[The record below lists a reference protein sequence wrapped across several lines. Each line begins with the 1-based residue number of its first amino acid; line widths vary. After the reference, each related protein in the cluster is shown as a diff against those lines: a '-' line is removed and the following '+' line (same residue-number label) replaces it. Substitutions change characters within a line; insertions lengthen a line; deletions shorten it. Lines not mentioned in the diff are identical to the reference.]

1 MDEFDEA
8 FKKLQ
13 SDLHDTD
20 VDDAIRMDDVR
31 VSADDVFDAPKGKK
45 DAVVNNDHTIFVR
58 KTHKNETQKSDRPA
72 AAGVIDKEEWD
83 EMLRALENKPI
94 KPAEE
99 GEEVVEAAAAV
110 VGTRAARNANKKLK
124 KKKNTKAAKKSKA
137 KKKKIFTRILLALLC
152 LCFVAAIAA
161 GIIVIKII
169 KETPEIN
176 PNNIYSMLSQSSVI
190 YDINGNT
197 VDNIYSGDA
206 LRTNVEYSEIPKQ
219 LIDAFVCIEDKTFW
233 DHHGFNFIRM
243 GGAIWQKISGKTERI
258 GGTSTITQQL
268 ARNIYL
274 VDTKSKRGLEGIIR
288 KIREA
293 YYTIQIEKTLS
304 KEQIIEA
311 YLNTVYLGFNS
322 NGIYAASKAYFNKDI
337 GDLTLIECAQLAALP
352 QSPNN
357 YAPLKRVATDS
368 VTDIDSLDVV
378 ASNDTWITYYN
389 NASSDR
395 VKLVLRYM
403 HDQGKLDDAAYETAK
418 ATSIREYLNPGIN
431 IGNSANDS
439 SYFTDYI
446 VSEVMSDLQ
455 KKLGYSYEEAH
466 DLLYNGG
473 LIVNS
478 TLDMNIQVLLEGVYA
493 DESNFPKIK
502 LSSVGTDKEKNI
514 LNADKDKVVLYAYA
528 NMINED
534 GDFILRKED
543 HKWNDD
549 GSLTLIK
556 GKRLNFYNTK
566 SNGTADIRIDIKDLY
581 EMIDDQLYSRSSS
594 NWTIASKYKSRD
606 ADGNVVISADCFADL
621 PDAFTKHDDGTL
633 TLASKYFNL
642 GSQIIQPQSAMVI
655 IDNASGQ
662 VRGMIGGRNIKGKLL
677 FNRATSTRQ
686 PGSSIKPLSIYST
699 ALQKGYEASLAK
711 AAGEEDYGTIFT
723 AATLVDNI
731 PSNVKYDLWPKNS
744 DGGYAGNT
752 YLRKALEQSW
762 NGSAVSLYNML
773 DPKDCINNLLNYG
786 ITSLVLS
793 GEETD
798 ENASSLALG
807 GMTKGISPLE
817 EASAYSTFGNYG
829 VHNEHTCYT
838 TVTNRKGDVILTAEN
853 HPVKVLD
860 EPVASL
866 MVDLLQ
872 SVVNHGIAGSARLK
886 SQPNG
891 GKTGTTS
898 DAYDIWF
905 SGLTPKYA
913 ASVWIGC
920 DTNVKLGT
928 SSGTTAKLWKAVMEK
943 VGQLDERQE
952 FEMRGDFVTL
962 TVDSK
967 TGMLPSA
974 SEYADIPE
982 EDLRTE
988 IFIEGTEPTE
998 ANDNARGYMQVCAV
1012 TGYLP
1017 TPDCPIAYKYYIERP
1032 GGLSWETLLSAYQ
1045 LYEGVKTGM
1054 TPEEVAM
1061 LQPQDKETYL
1071 NLIPDAHFD
1080 PPQFYCPIHNPYA
1093 GYEGEDNPY
1102 PISPIVREAYDIE
1115 GLIGIEEPG
1124 EEDPEN
1130 QDEPVDP
1137 ENPED
1142 HSQEGT
1148 QTGEQPVENTA
1159 ED

>member
-1 MDEFDEA
+1 MDENKKQTHFDEFDAA
-8 FKKLQ
+8 FNRLKTDLQ
-13 SDLHDTD
+13 KTNSNEDVIR
-20 VDDAIRMDDVR
+20 VDDVK
-31 VSADDVFDAPKGKK
+31 VSADDVFVGTKQSE
-45 DAVVNNDHTIFVR
+45 DAVLNKEHTIFAR
-58 KTHKNETQKSDRPA
+58 KLKKDETQRVDKPA
-72 AAGVIDKEEWD
+72 AAGVIDKDEWD

-110 VGTRAARNANKKLK
+110 VGTRATRNASKKLK
-124 KKKNTKAAKKSKA
+124 KKKNSKSAKKAKA
-137 KKKKIFTRILLALLC
+137 KRKKIFTRIILALLC

-161 GIIVIKII
+161 GVIVIKII

-206 LRTNVEYSEIPKQ
+206 LRTNVEYSEIPQQ

-233 DHHGFNFIRM
+233 THHGFNIIRM
-243 GGAIWQKISGKTERI
+243 GGAIWQRLTGQSDRI

-274 VDTKSKRGLEGIIR
+274 VDTKSSRGLEGIIR

-293 YYTIQIEKTLS
+293 YYTLEIEKTLS

-337 GDLTLIECAQLAALP
+337 QDLTLIECAQLAALP

-378 ASNDTWITYYN
+378 TSNDTWITYYN
-389 NASSDR
+389 DAGANR
-395 VKLVLRYM
+395 IKLVLRYM
-403 HDQGKLDDAAYETAK
+403 HDQEKLDDATYEAAK
-418 ATSIREYLNPGIN
+418 ETSIRDYLNPGVN
-431 IGNSANDS
+431 IGNAANDS

-455 KKLGYSYEEAH
+455 KKLGYTYEEAH

-473 LIVNS
+473 LVVNS
-478 TLDMNIQVLLEGVYA
+478 TLDMDIQVLLEGVYA

-502 LSSVGTDKEKNI
+502 LSAVGTDKEKNI
-514 LNADKDKVVLYAYA
+514 LNADRDKVVLYAFN

-543 HKWNDD
+543 YKWNDN

-566 SNGTADIRIDIKDLY
+566 SNGVEDVRIDIKDMY
-581 EMIDDQLYSRSSS
+581 EMIEDQLYSRSSS

-606 ADGNVVISADCFADL
+606 KDGNVVISADCFADL
-621 PDAFTKHDDGTL
+621 PEAFTKHDDGTI

-655 IDNASGQ
+655 VDNASGQ
-662 VRGMIGGRNIKGKLL
+662 VRAMIGGRNIKGKLL
-677 FNRATSTRQ
+677 YNRATSTRQ
-686 PGSSIKPLSIYST
+686 PGSSIKPLALYST

-711 AAGEEDYGTIFT
+711 AAGEEEYGTIFT
-723 AATLVDNI
+723 AATPVDNI
-731 PSNVKYDLWPKNS
+731 PSNAKYDLWPKNS

-752 YLRKALEQSW
+752 YMRKALEQSW

-773 DPKDCINNLLNYG
+773 DPQDCVNNLLNYG
-786 ITSLVLS
+786 ITSLVLD
-793 GEETD
+793 GDETD
-798 ENASSLALG
+798 VNASALALG

-866 MVDLLQ
+866 MCDMLQ
-872 SVVNHGIAGSARLK
+872 SVVNHGIAGSAKLK

-920 DTNVKLGT
+920 DTNIKLGT

-952 FEMRGDFVTL
+952 FEMRGEFVTV
-962 TVDSK
+962 TVDAK
-967 TGMLPSA
+967 TGMLPSQ

-982 EDLRTE
+982 EDLRSE
-988 IFIEGTEPTE
+988 IFIKGTEPTE
-998 ANDNARGYMQVCAV
+998 ANDNARGYVQVCSA
-1012 TGYLP
+1012 TGYLATPYCP
-1017 TPDCPIAYKYYIERP
+1017 TAYKYYVERP
-1032 GGLSWETLLSAYQ
+1032 GGLSWETLLANYTLLKGYKQ
-1045 LYEGVKTGM
+1045 GADPTAL
-1054 TPEEVAM
+1054 EE
-1061 LQPQDKETYL
+1061 QDKTQYL
-1071 NLIPDAHFD
+1071 NIIPDANLD
-1080 PPQFYCPIHNPYA
+1080 PPQFYCPIHGHYSEED
-1093 GYEGEDNPY
+1093 YETY
-1102 PISPIVREAYDIE
+1102 PISPIVREEYNVE
-1115 GLIGIEEPG
+1115 GLLGGEEYYTEDGEGTEEPG
-1124 EEDPEN
+1124 TESDMPDWLVVEDEN
-1130 QDEPVDP
+1130 
-1137 ENPED
+1137 
-1142 HSQEGT
+1142 
-1148 QTGEQPVENTA
+1148 
-1159 ED
+1159 

>member
-1 MDEFDEA
+1 MKS
-8 FKKLQ
+8 KKRKTHLDKSDTSRNRRETDLQ
-13 SDLHDTD
+13 KANTEEVLN
-20 VDDAIRMDDVR
+20 
-31 VSADDVFDAPKGKK
+31 KE
-45 DAVVNNDHTIFVR
+45 HTIFVR
-58 KTHKNETQKSDRPA
+58 KPAKDETQRVDKPA
-72 AAGVIDKEEWD
+72 AAGVIDRDEWD
-83 EMLRALENKPI
+83 EMLRALENEPI

-99 GEEVVEAAAAV
+99 GKAVVEPSSAA
-110 VGTRAARNANKKLK
+110 GTRAKKNVSKNLK
-124 KKKNTKAAKKSKA
+124 KKKNSKAAQKA
-137 KKKKIFTRILLALLC
+137 KAKRKKIFTRIILALLC

-169 KETPEIN
+169 KETPDIN
-176 PNNIYSMLSQSSVI
+176 PTNIYSMLSQSSVI

-206 LRTNVEYSEIPKQ
+206 LRTNVEFSEIPRQ

-233 DHHGFNFIRM
+233 DHHGFNLIRI
-243 GGAIWQKISGKTERI
+243 GGAIWQKLSGQSNRI

-274 VDTKSKRGLEGIIR
+274 VDTKSSRGMDGIIR

-337 GDLTLIECAQLAALP
+337 KDLTLIECAQLAALP

-357 YAPLKRVATDS
+357 YAPLKRVGTDS
-368 VTDIDSLDVV
+368 VTDIDSLDIVT
-378 ASNDTWITYYN
+378 SNDTWITYYN
-389 NASSDR
+389 DAGSSR
-395 VKLVLRYM
+395 IKLVLRYM
-403 HDQGKLDDAAYETAK
+403 HDQGKLDDAAYEAAK
-418 ATSIREYLNPGIN
+418 EISIRDYLNPGVN
-431 IGNSANDS
+431 IGNAANDS

-455 KKLGYSYEEAH
+455 NKLGYTYEEAH
-466 DLLYNGG
+466 NLLYNGG

-478 TLDMNIQVLLEGVYA
+478 TLDMDIQVILEGVYA

-502 LSSVGTDKEKNI
+502 PASVGTDKEKNI
-514 LNADKDKVVLYAYA
+514 LNADRDKVVLYAFN

-534 GDFILRKED
+534 GDFILRGED
-543 HKWNDD
+543 YKWNDN
-549 GSLTLIK
+549 GSLTLLK

-566 SNGTADIRIDIKDLY
+566 SNGVEDVRIDIKDMY
-581 EMIDDQLYSRSSS
+581 EMLDDQLYSRSAS
-594 NWTIASKYKSRD
+594 NWTIASRYKSRD
-606 ADGNVVISADCFADL
+606 KDGNVIISADCFTDL
-621 PDAFTKHDDGTL
+621 PEAFKKHDDGTI

-655 IDNASGQ
+655 VDNASGQ
-662 VRGMIGGRNIKGKLL
+662 VRAMIGGRNIKGKLL
-677 FNRATSTRQ
+677 YNRATSTRQ

-711 AAGEEDYGTIFT
+711 AAGEEEYGTIFT
-723 AATLVDNI
+723 AATPVDNI
-731 PSNVKYDLWPKNS
+731 PSNAKYDLWPKNS

-752 YLRKALEQSW
+752 YMRKALEQSW

-773 DPKDCINNLLNYG
+773 DPQDCVNNLLNYG
-786 ITSLVLS
+786 ITSLVLD

-798 ENASSLALG
+798 VNASALALG

-866 MVDLLQ
+866 MLDMLQ
-872 SVVNHGIAGSARLK
+872 SVVNRGIAGSARLK

-920 DTNVKLGT
+920 DTNIKLGT

-943 VGQLDERQE
+943 VGQLDDRQE
-952 FEMRGDFVTL
+952 FEMRGDFVTV

-967 TGMLPSA
+967 TGMLPSQ

-982 EDLRTE
+982 EDLRSE
-988 IFIEGTEPTE
+988 IFIKGTEPKE
-998 ANDNARGYMQVCAV
+998 ADDNARGYIKVCSA
-1012 TGYLP
+1012 TGYLATPYCP
-1017 TPDCPIAYKYYIERP
+1017 TAYRYYVERP
-1032 GGLSWETLLSAYQ
+1032 GGLSWETLLANYTLLKGYKQ
-1045 LYEGVKTGM
+1045 GM
-1054 TPEEVAM
+1054 DPAVLAE
-1061 LQPQDKETYL
+1061 QDKTQYL
-1071 NLIPDAHFD
+1071 NLIPDANLD
-1080 PPQFYCPIHNPYA
+1080 PPQFYCPIHGHYSEA
-1093 GYEGEDNPY
+1093 DYEAY
-1102 PISPIVREAYDIE
+1102 PVSPIVRAEYNVE
-1115 GLIGIEEPG
+1115 GLLGG
-1124 EEDPEN
+1124 EEYYYEEDDPQSGQEADMPDWSII
-1130 QDEPVDP
+1130 DED
-1137 ENPED
+1137 ED
-1142 HSQEGT
+1142 
-1148 QTGEQPVENTA
+1148 
-1159 ED
+1159 